1 MHGSKHRNH
10 CPSCLFSRHLDHRSG
25 DRSIDCGGKM
35 EPIAIEVRQNGEWA
49 LIHRCQ
55 SCGELGNNRI
65 ASDDNEFVLMQLA
78 TRPIAY
84 PAFSLE
90 SLTQPGSRGGVASTR
105 DGGAGSKSEAFD
117 DD

>member
-1 MHGSKHRNH
+1 
-10 CPSCLFSRHLDHRSG
+10 
-25 DRSIDCGGKM
+25 M
-35 EPIAIEVRQNGEWA
+35 EPIAIEVRRNGEWA

-55 SCGELGNNRI
+55 TCGELGNNRI

-90 SLTQPGSRGGVASTR
+90 ALTRQGARVHGASTPDPDTR
-105 DGGAGSKSEAFD
+105 SNAGAFD
-117 DD
+117 DED